1 MKPSADNSILCLI
14 AALSLAAGAVV
25 VAGSL
30 THRSR
35 SAQRSFQQ
43 AVGGLGLGCQ
53 LDIGRSSWHFD
64 PRIDDD
70 NAGLD
75 VIPALGQLSPWHA
88 IALFPSSAGSRLAE
102 E

>member
-1 MKPSADNSILCLI
+1 MKFSADNSILCLV

-35 SAQRSFQQ
+35 SARRGFQQ
-43 AVGGLGLGCQ
+43 VVGGLGLGCH
-53 LDIGRSSWHFD
+53 LDLGRSSWHFD
-64 PRIDDD
+64 PRIDD
-70 NAGLD
+70 NSGLD